1 MPNLNRPLVLCIELD
16 QSFVDAPTEDR
27 EAFLHLCEENHE
39 HLKLVYMSHDNAQNL
54 ISRAAQAEMPVPE
67 LFLAD
72 SGTTLLKGDGTGS
85 VESLQRN
92 IIQLWP
98 GKEQVVK
105 ALGAVEGVTVTAD
118 DAPCRQGVEVS
129 GEEATE
135 ALEAK
140 VGEMGC
146 DLERR
151 GENAFDVLPYGV
163 NKGTTLGRWIVEANV
178 NPNNVLSFGD
188 GMGDENLFGRGWR
201 GAVYAHAPDG
211 LKEEGGRYHNVTLLE
226 NSAFK
231 GTMEALRRQG
241 WMEMAAK
248 A

>member
-16 QSFVDAPTEDR
+16 QSFVDAPAEDR
-27 EAFLHLCEENHE
+27 EAFTQLCEENHE
-39 HLKLVYMSHDNAQNL
+39 QLKLVYMSHDNAQNL

-98 GKEQVVK
+98 GKEQVIK
-105 ALGAVEGVTVTAD
+105 ALESVEGVTVTPD
-118 DAPCRQGVEVS
+118 DAPCRQGVELS
-129 GEEATE
+129 GEEAIE
-135 ALEAK
+135 ALQAK
-140 VGEMGC
+140 VEELGC

-151 GENAFDVLPYGV
+151 GDTAFDVLPYGV
-163 NKGTTLGRWIVEANV
+163 NKGTTLGRWLVEANI

-188 GMGDENLFGRGWR
+188 GLGDETLFGRGWR
-201 GAVYAHAPDG
+201 GAVYAHAPDS
-211 LKEEGGRYHNVTLLE
+211 LKEEGGRYHNVTLLKE
-226 NSAFK
+226 SAFK
-231 GTMEALRRQG
+231 GTLEALRRQG
-241 WMEMAAK
+241 WMEKAAV